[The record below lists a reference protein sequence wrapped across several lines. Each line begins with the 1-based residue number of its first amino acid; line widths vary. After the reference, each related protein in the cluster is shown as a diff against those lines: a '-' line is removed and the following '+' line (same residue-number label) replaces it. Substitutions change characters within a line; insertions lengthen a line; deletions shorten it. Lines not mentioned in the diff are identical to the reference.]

1 MDRRT
6 YISRSGVV
14 IAGIFFSGSLVTFL
28 DSCNVE
34 KTGLSELKL
43 LTKEGAR
50 LLASLSDM
58 IIPHTDSPG
67 ASDVGVVRRI
77 DEALYCNF
85 EPEDQKSFTEG
96 LIMISEY
103 TKEKYSREFHDLDL
117 AEKDEVMQYLIADA
131 IKNKFDYKKHIYP
144 LIKGLTIIAYFTS
157 ETIAKK
163 LLVHD
168 PIPGVFEGD
177 IPYHEVG
184 GIWSINIMDS

>member
-1 MDRRT
+1 
-6 YISRSGVV
+6 VV
-14 IAGIFFSGSLVTFL
+14 IAGIFFSGSLVSFL

-58 IIPHTDSPG
+58 IIPHTDTPG

-77 DEALYCNF
+77 DEALFCNF

-96 LIMISEY
+96 LKMISDY
-103 TKEKYSREFHDLDL
+103 TKVKYSREFHDLDL

-131 IKNKFDYKKHIYP
+131 IKNNFDYKKHIYP
-144 LIKGLTIIAYFTS
+144 LIKGLTIIAFFTS
-157 ETIAKK
+157 EIIARD
-163 LLVHD
+163 LLIYEPV
-168 PIPGVFEGD
+168 PGVFQGD
-177 IPYHEVG
+177 IPYEEVN
-184 GIWSINIMDS
+184 GIWSINILDS